1 VRILLTTYKF
11 PDDRQ
16 AFMEEYV
23 LALLALGIEVCVVAS
38 AGRDPAP
45 NLRADAGGSSLEIVH
60 ASWTE
65 SRHKKLVTLLTS
77 MGRAARHHRAELG
90 KLMVALHRRH
100 GFGRALLGRLYV
112 LTPILSRPFDVVHLG
127 WLNAAAQW
135 PDLLSAVEAPL
146 VVSGH
151 GSDLR
156 IDPLLGDR
164 YRDPLQAVFERA
176 DLVHCVSDDL
186 ARHAIELGLE
196 PSKVFVHPWGVDTAF
211 FRPAPERGARLPKSS
226 RASRTLRVV
235 SVGRLHWVKGY
246 EFALQALAQVR
257 DAGVEFEYTIVGSS
271 DDKELLNV
279 LATVRDLDLDP
290 QVCIRG
296 TLSRHEVVEALQA
309 ADVFLLA
316 SLSEGLSTAALEA
329 MAVGL
334 PVVVTDVGG
343 MREAV
348 TDGVEGRVVPP
359 RDPAALAAAL
369 LELAADERLRAAMG
383 ERGRRR
389 ASKDFDSGL
398 GAAAMVEQYR
408 RLVRERPGARA
419 RAARS

>member
-1 VRILLTTYKF
+1 MRILLTTYAF

-45 NLRADAGGSSLEIVH
+45 KLRADGGGSSLEIVH
-60 ASWTE
+60 ASWADP
-65 SRHKKLVTLLTS
+65 RYKKLVTLLTT
-77 MGRAARHHRAELG
+77 MAGAARHHRAELT
-90 KLMVALHRRH
+90 KLVVALHRRH
-100 GFGRALLGRLYV
+100 GFGRTAPAAVRAHADPLAPSRRRASGVAHRGDPVARSPPRGR
-112 LTPILSRPFDVVHLG
+112 RPV
-127 WLNAAAQW
+127 
-135 PDLLSAVEAPL
+135 
-146 VVSGH
+146 VVSCH

-164 YRDPLQAVFERA
+164 YREPLRAVFERA
-176 DLVHCVSDDL
+176 DLVHCVSDEL
-186 ARHAIELGLE
+186 ARHAIALGLE
-196 PSKVFVHPWGVDTAF
+196 PSKVFVHPWGVDTTF
-211 FRPAPERGARLPKSS
+211 FRPAPEREARVPNSS
-226 RASRTLRVV
+226 RRARTLRVV

-257 DAGVEFEYTIVGSS
+257 RAGVEIEYTIIGNS
-271 DDKELLNV
+271 DDKELLIV
-279 LATVRDLDLDP
+279 LATVRDLDLEP
-290 QVCIRG
+290 HVHIRG
-296 TLSRHEVVEALQA
+296 RLSRNEVVEALQA

-316 SLSEGLSTAALEA
+316 SLSEGLSTATLEA

-369 LELAADERLRAAMG
+369 LELAADAPLRAAMG

-389 ASKDFDSGL
+389 ASKHFDSGL
-398 GAAAMVEQYR
+398 GAGAMIEQYQ
-408 RLVRERPGARA
+408 RLVRERPRA
-419 RAARS
+419 RDRASS